1 MSIEQLQLQTLVD
14 ANVATEEQIVELKRL
29 QDEQQNP
36 AADDDASTDA
46 QTINQTEVEAALEKV
61 SFIHQN
67 EQTASLLTSFFEQQK
82 RFIPLIENSALQ
94 DMLAVS
100 QLANAYCKGYHHTLA
115 YKVTDKTMAELLV
128 GIRCALDFDAVISD
142 REDSYQIQVDKLKSP
157 YATHGIVTDGTMT
170 NSPFRSHSNKA
181 DIKHGSTFIATT
193 GELQYVHAKQPSLVA
208 YVKDNIEFVK
218 EDVKRE
224 NFTKINPKTD
234 IGILMHKVLRQNWRD
249 DLNSII
255 KEYLSSKEIDELTA
269 DLVAETAKAWKPF
282 LVIAKMISDEVF
294 KNVYS
299 VMLKYTAQCS
309 LPDIFKVCVAIKL
322 ALPPFKA
329 LIEEYGFQRSLNQKL
344 IDKWLDHYG
353 QKLSPSLTK
362 KVLDDAQL
370 KSESNQF
377 CFGVNTTGYK
387 IADLEN
393 LVATTLGAKPERV
406 ESLENAMREH
416 AASTKKAEV
425 IKAA

>member
-1 MSIEQLQLQTLVD
+1 MTIEQLQALVA
-14 ANVATEEQIVELKRL
+14 ANVANEEQIAELKRL
-29 QDEQQNP
+29 QDEQENLV
-36 AADDDASTDA
+36 ADDDVPTEV
-46 QTINQTEVEAALEKV
+46 QTINQTEADAALEKV
-61 SFIHQN
+61 SFIHQTD
-67 EQTASLLTSFFEQQK
+67 QTASLLTSFLEQQN
-82 RFIPLIENSALQ
+82 RFIPLINDPALQ
-94 DMLAVS
+94 QMFAVS
-100 QLANAYCKGYHHTLA
+100 QLANAYCKGYRHVLA
-115 YKVTDKTMAELLV
+115 YKVTDKAMAELLV
-128 GIRCALDFDAVISD
+128 EIRCALDFDAVISD
-142 REDSYQIQVDKLKSP
+142 REDSYQIQVEKLKSP
-157 YATHGIVTDGTMT
+157 YATHGIVTDGNMT
-170 NSPFRSHSNKA
+170 NSPFRSHSNKT

-208 YVKDNIEFVK
+208 YVKDDIEFVK

-224 NFTKINPKTD
+224 DFAKINPKTD

-249 DLNSII
+249 DLNSNI

-299 VMLKYTAQCS
+299 MMQKYTAQCS

-322 ALPPFKA
+322 GLPPFKA

-362 KVLDDAQL
+362 KALDDAQL

-393 LVATTLGAKPERV
+393 LVTKILATKPERV
-406 ESLENAMREH
+406 ESLENAMLEH